1 MAAQQTQTP
10 ETFDFEANRMLS
22 IRKVSEMLGIS
33 QSTLRKHCTSG
44 EGPKL
49 IKLSS
54 RRVGIRVKDLNLWLA
69 QQETK
74 PEKPRIH

>member
-1 MAAQQTQTP
+1 
-10 ETFDFEANRMLS
+10 
-22 IRKVSEMLGIS
+22 MLGIS
-33 QSTLRKHCTSG
+33 QSTLRKYCASG

>member
-1 MAAQQTQTP
+1 MP
-10 ETFDFEANRMLS
+10 PFFDFEANRVLS

-33 QSTLRKHCTSG
+33 QSTLRKHCATG

-54 RRVGIRVKDLNLWLA
+54 RRIGIRVKDLDFWLA
-69 QQETK
+69 QRQEGD
-74 PEKPRIH
+74 PKPRIH